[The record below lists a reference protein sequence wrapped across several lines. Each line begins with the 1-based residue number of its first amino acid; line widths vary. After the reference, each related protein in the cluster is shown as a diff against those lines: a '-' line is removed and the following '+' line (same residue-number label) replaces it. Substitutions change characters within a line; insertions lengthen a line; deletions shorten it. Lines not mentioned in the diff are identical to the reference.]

1 MVRTRSP
8 SSLQRIQWRVR
19 ATSARRLSLSLI
31 DIFLIDGRSELRFG
45 KWPHPAEHPTRESPP
60 KSYSNSSPVR
70 QYIRCASLSIAVKT
84 RKSRERG
91 LMYRYEVM
99 VRCWDENPARRPDF
113 AAIVET
119 IEGMV
124 EKHEKV
130 TRSSISRPYYK
141 TLNCMPMV
149 FYLLSTFALSLNVG
163 KKSLVNYG
171 ETLTC
176 TATGPATTGE

>member
-1 MVRTRSP
+1 MV
-8 SSLQRIQWRVR
+8 L
-19 ATSARRLSLSLI
+19 
-31 DIFLIDGRSELRFG
+31 G
-45 KWPHPAEHPTRESPP
+45 
-60 KSYSNSSPVR
+60 
-70 QYIRCASLSIAVKT
+70 
-84 RKSRERG
+84 
-91 LMYRYEVM
+91 
-99 VRCWDENPARRPDF
+99 WDENPARRPDF
-113 AAIVET
+113 AAIVQT

-130 TRSSISRPYYK
+130 TRSSVSRPYYK